1 MTDHCQL
8 MCYRNST
15 YSTSPLA
22 TYTDYFN
29 DVSYYNIHLNV
40 FERAWAAWYAY
51 MQNDV
56 LATGIM
62 SFAMHEIVYFGRC
75 IPWMIADKIPF
86 FNKYKIQGQKMPT
99 LSEQWACARLVLL
112 SHFTV
117 ELPQIWLFHPLA
129 QYCGLST
136 TVPFPPWWKMVYQI
150 GIFFVLE
157 DTWHY
162 WFHRALHTP
171 TLYKKI
177 HKLHHQYSAPF
188 GLAAE
193 YASPIET
200 MILAFGA
207 VGIPIVYTA
216 ITSDL
221 HILTMYLWII
231 CRLFQAIDAHSGY
244 EFPWSL
250 HHFLPFWAGAD
261 HHDVHHEK
269 FIGNYSSSFR
279 WWDALMNTES
289 GSVTAQKKREKK
301 RAETKKA
308 Q

>member
-1 MTDHCQL
+1 
-8 MCYRNST
+8 
-15 YSTSPLA
+15 
-22 TYTDYFN
+22 
-29 DVSYYNIHLNV
+29 
-40 FERAWAAWYAY
+40 
-51 MQNDV
+51 
-56 LATGIM
+56 
-62 SFAMHEIVYFGRC
+62 
-75 IPWMIADKIPF
+75 
-86 FNKYKIQGQKMPT
+86 MPT
-99 LSEQWACARLVLL
+99 LAEQWGCAKLVLL

-117 ELPQIWLFHPLA
+117 ELPQIWFFHPMA
-129 QYCGLST
+129 QYFGLQTS
-136 TVPFPPWWKMVYQI
+136 VPFPPVWKMIYQI
-150 GIFFVLE
+150 AIFFVLE

-188 GLAAE
+188 GVAAE

-207 VGIPIVYTA
+207 VGIPIVFCAFTK
-216 ITSDL
+216 DL
-221 HILTMYLWII
+221 HILTMYLWIVG
-231 CRLFQAIDAHSGY
+231 RLFQAIDAHSGY

-279 WWDALMNTES
+279 WWDKLCDTES
-289 GSVTAQKKREKK
+289 GSVSATKKRQKQM
-301 RAETKKA
+301 AETNAKKA
-308 Q
+308 E